1 MLAAR
6 RSIAVFAVV
15 ISAAALSACSE
26 IDPFDST
33 PTSEQ
38 LPQRPADVNDADVEF
53 ATEMIS
59 HVQRGRELAKVA
71 FDSNSDGDVAA
82 IARRIEDQDRKRLLV
97 MSEMLDSWG
106 EPAAESTALETWDEL
121 DGLTGVEFDERWT
134 ALMIEHHTQAVALAE
149 IVQREGSSRSVNN
162 LASGMLVDLGFEM
175 STLDS
180 D

>member
-6 RSIAVFAVV
+6 RSIAAVAIV
-15 ISAAALSACSE
+15 LSAAALSACGE
-26 IDPFDST
+26 IDPFDSA

-38 LPQRPADVNDADVEF
+38 LRQRPADVNDADVEF
-53 ATEMIS
+53 VRDMTS
-59 HVQRGRELAKVA
+59 HVQRGRELARVA
-71 FDSNSDGDVAA
+71 SDTGSDGAVAA
-82 IARRIEDQDRKRLLV
+82 IAGRIEDQDRKRLLV

-106 EPAAESTALETWDEL
+106 EPTAESTALETWDAL
-121 DGLTGVEFDERWT
+121 DGLTGAEFDERWKV
-134 ALMIEHHTQAVALAE
+134 LMIEHHAQAVALAE
-149 IVQREGSSRSVNN
+149 NVQRDGSSRSVNN